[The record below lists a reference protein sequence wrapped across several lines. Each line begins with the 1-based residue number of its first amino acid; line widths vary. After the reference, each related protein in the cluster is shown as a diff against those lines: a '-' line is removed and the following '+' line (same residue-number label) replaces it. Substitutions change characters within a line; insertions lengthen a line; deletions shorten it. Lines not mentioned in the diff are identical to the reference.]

1 MIQSW
6 YRVEREVAGATYDL
20 ARKSYSTN
28 GEVSEKGIL
37 LSMEFAR
44 SSGKFEKE
52 ISPSEIVDFNLLREV
67 KKELAGQ

>member
-6 YRVEREVAGATYDL
+6 YRVEREIAGSTYDL
-20 ARKSYSTN
+20 ARKSFCTKVN
-28 GEVSEKGIL
+28 DKGIL

-44 SSGKFEKE
+44 TTGKFEKE

-67 KKELAGQ
+67 KKDLVWR

>member
-1 MIQSW
+1 MLNAKSP
-6 YRVEREVAGATYDL
+6 RPTYDL
-20 ARKSYSTN
+20 ARKSYSMN

-67 KKELAGQ
+67 KKEIARP

>member
-1 MIQSW
+1 VIQSW
-6 YRVEREVAGATYDL
+6 YRVNHEIATATYEL
-20 ARKSYSTN
+20 ARKSYSAN

-44 SSGKFEKE
+44 TGGKFEKE

-67 KKELAGQ
+67 RKELGGS

>member
-1 MIQSW
+1 
-6 YRVEREVAGATYDL
+6 L

-28 GEVSEKGIL
+28 GEISEKGVL

-52 ISPSEIVDFNLLREV
+52 TLPSEIVDFNLLREV
-67 KKELAGQ
+67 RKELAGQ